1 MRTQRGFTLI
11 ELLISIVV
19 LSIVTASLFK
29 LVTTSQQVSRAQSER
44 TTLQSN
50 IRSAAIVIPTELREI
65 NSRSGGT
72 NDILSALTDGT
83 STIQYRAMRGAS
95 VVCSTPPGTN
105 NELTIYATKPLWTG
119 LRAPVATRDAAF
131 VFRDINT
138 DLSSDDVWLSAQITA
153 VATTTCADGVSAG
166 YRLTISPAV
175 ANLSTVGIGAPVRTY
190 EVMEM
195 GLYLTGGE
203 YWLGAR
209 SVSNGEANMQPILGP
224 LTSDG
229 VAFSF
234 WDGTGIAKTTDAG
247 LVRSIKV
254 TLKGLT
260 DQPIVVGGNTK
271 TAYVRD
277 SLSAQVV
284 LRNGLR

>member
-65 NSRSGGT
+65 NAGGS
-72 NDILSALTDGT
+72 NDILSALTNPAT
-83 STIQYRAMRGAS
+83 TIQYRAMRGAS
-95 VVCSTPPGTN
+95 LVCATPPNTN
-105 NELTIYATKPLWTG
+105 NELTIYASKPLWTG
-119 LRAPVATRDAAF
+119 LRKPVGTRDAAF

-138 DLSSDDVWLSAQITA
+138 DLSTDDVWLNAQITG
-153 VATTTCADGVSAG
+153 VTDVTCTDGSAG

-175 ANLSTVGIGAPVRTY
+175 ADLSTVGVGAPVRTY

-209 SVSNGEANMQPILGP
+209 SVSNGEATMQPIVGP

-229 VAFSF
+229 LAFTF
-234 WDGTGIAKTTDAG
+234 LDGAGAQTTNAS
-247 LVRSIKV
+247 LVKSIQV

-260 DQPIVVGGNTK
+260 DQAIVVGRNTK

-277 SLSAQVV
+277 SLTAQVV
-284 LRNGLR
+284 LRNALR

>member
-1 MRTQRGFTLI
+1 MRTRRGFTLI
-11 ELLISIVV
+11 ELLISIVI

-72 NDILSALTDGT
+72 NDILSALTDHAT
-83 STIQYRAMRGAS
+83 TIQYQAMRGAS
-95 VVCSTPPGTN
+95 LVCATPPNTN

-119 LRAPVATRDAAF
+119 LRAPVGTRDAAF

-138 DLSSDDVWLSAQITA
+138 DISTDDVWLSAQITA
-153 VATTTCADGVSAG
+153 VATATCTDGSAG

-175 ANLSTVGIGAPVRTY
+175 ANLSTVGVGAPVRTY

-209 SVSNGEANMQPILGP
+209 SMSNGEANMQPILGP

-229 VAFSF
+229 VDFTF
-234 WDGTGIAKTTDAG
+234 WDGTGVAKTTDAG

-277 SLSAQVV
+277 SLTTQVV